1 MSYHDLTRLK
11 RFVSQRTSKL
21 CNYFFYLT
29 TFSTQCMCYLLYL
42 MFRCDRRCDGCDGKF
57 GNSLETKHT
66 LRRFSLVGRA
76 RPDKPRSRSVRPAG
90 TSRRV
95 ASRRGHQATRRLWL
109 IAALLCVRTQGGA
122 AAFGWG
128 WEGWIRI
135 PAGLGVL
142 FHVPLERN
150 LSAGQRK
157 ASAPKTL
164 QLQCSSVALLLFFFF
179 LLLVNE
185 KLPVREIS
193 FGKQEIH

>member
-1 MSYHDLTRLK
+1 LFGAGWLASAPGARD
-11 RFVSQRTSKL
+11 
-21 CNYFFYLT
+21 
-29 TFSTQCMCYLLYL
+29 
-42 MFRCDRRCDGCDGKF
+42 DGCF
-57 GNSLETKHT
+57 GAWRAVETGLHSSG
-66 LRRFSLVGRA
+66 RGGGGSDAFSSSAAGA
-76 RPDKPRSRSVRPAG
+76 RPSPGAEASGGGKEAG
-90 TSRRV
+90 LGRHV
-95 ASRRGHQATRRLWL
+95 ASRRGDMGATRRLWL

-164 QLQCSSVALLLFFFF
+164 QLLFFF